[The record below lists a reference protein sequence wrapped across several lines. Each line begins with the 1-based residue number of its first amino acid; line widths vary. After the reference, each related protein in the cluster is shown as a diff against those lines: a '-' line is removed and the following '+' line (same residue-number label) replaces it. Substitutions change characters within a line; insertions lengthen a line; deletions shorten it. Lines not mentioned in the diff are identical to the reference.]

1 MTLKSLPILVILF
14 LFLLPKFVCAQNL
27 PPLLLLTIEE
37 IGKRVKDDPYFG
49 IMLAEDTD
57 ISGKSETHGAPFQ
70 TTGSTPKKIKTDS
83 QLINTDISAKSM
95 KKAFEKRKKEM
106 SDSFERSKNKMSEQY
121 AQQISKLKKKY
132 KERYDFWNRYV
143 KRYRK
148 DMAGFEKALLNPQ
161 EFAEEERLEEEERQR
176 EIERKIKEAKR
187 KKQEAIERE
196 RKRREA
202 ERIRL
207 EKEERER
214 ERIKLEKE
222 RQKRLERERKKL
234 EVKQKKEE
242 IRKQKEEERRLEE
255 KRKKE
260 LERKRKIREAKQKKE
275 ELRKRQ
281 EEEQRLKVELKLL
294 EEEERRKEAERKRK
308 AEERRKEPPKPKW
321 KWKVVDHSLDLKVK
335 SQSSRP
341 TCSSFA
347 SIRAIEIKLAQLG
360 KNKDLSEQYFYWASK
375 PRCQKLPCNSWG
387 SSFGVGIQASKRS
400 SRKDIPTES
409 SCPYQNEDQ
418 PNNQTQ
424 IPLRNGCHQDGIAK
438 VVEYEYFKSVD
449 ELPSFIDQNHP
460 VIGGF
465 TLSPGYYK
473 TKAFLSVADDKK
485 LGQTDSN
492 KGGHAF
498 NIIGYLELPKSLHR
512 DEGKRCYIAANSWGY
527 GWGAGGHSCISEAWL
542 KKHSHGA
549 FFAITAVK

>member
-1 MTLKSLPILVILF
+1 MTLKSLPILVII
-14 LFLLPKFVCAQNL
+14 FLLLAPNFVCAQNL

-57 ISGKSETHGAPFQ
+57 ISGKSETHGAPIQ

-83 QLINTDISAKSM
+83 QLINTEISAKSM
-95 KKAFEKRKKEM
+95 RKAFEKRKKEM
-106 SDSFERSKNKMSEQY
+106 SDSFERSKTEMSEQY

-161 EFAEEERLEEEERQR
+161 EFAEEERREEEERQR

-214 ERIKLEKE
+214 ERIERDKE
-222 RQKRLERERKKL
+222 RRQRIERERKK
-234 EVKQKKEE
+234 
-242 IRKQKEEERRLEE
+242 REEER
-255 KRKKE
+255 
-260 LERKRKIREAKQKKE
+260 KKE

-281 EEEQRLKVELKLL
+281 AEERKLKEELRLL
-294 EEEERRKEAERKRK
+294 EEEERRKEEERRQK

-321 KWKVVDHSLDLKVK
+321 NWKAVDYSLDLTVK
-335 SQSSRP
+335 SQSQRP
-341 TCSSFA
+341 TCSAFA

-360 KNKDLSEQYFYWASK
+360 KNLDLSEQYFYWASK
-375 PRCQKLPCNSWG
+375 PNCQSIPCNNWG
-387 SSFGVGIQASKRS
+387 SAFGVGIRASKNS
-400 SRKDIPTES
+400 SKKDIPPET
-409 SCPYQNEDQ
+409 SCPYQNEDR

-424 IPLRNGCHQDGIAK
+424 IPLRIGCQRDGIAK
-438 VVEYEYFKSVD
+438 VVKYEYFNSVD
-449 ELPSFIDQNHP
+449 ELPSFLDKNHP

-465 TLSPGYYK
+465 TLSPGYYE

-549 FFAITAVK
+549 FFAITSVK

>member
-1 MTLKSLPILVILF
+1 MTLKSLPILVII
-14 LFLLPKFVCAQNL
+14 FLLLAPNFVCAQNL

-37 IGKRVKDDPYFG
+37 IGKRVNDDPYFG

-106 SDSFERSKNKMSEQY
+106 SDSFERSKTEMSEQY
-121 AQQISKLKKKY
+121 AQQLSALKQKHQ
-132 KERYDFWNRYV
+132 EQYDFWNRYV

-148 DMAGFEKALLNPQ
+148 DMAGYKKALLNPQ
-161 EFAEEERLEEEERQR
+161 EFAEEERREEEERQR

-222 RQKRLERERKKL
+222 RQKRLEREQKMR
-234 EVKQKKEE
+234 EEKQKKEE

-255 KRKKE
+255 KPKKE

-308 AEERRKEPPKPKW
+308 AEERRKRPPKPKW
-321 KWKVVDHSLDLKVK
+321 KWKVVDHSLDLNVK
-335 SQSSRP
+335 NQSRRP
-341 TCSSFA
+341 TCSAFA

-360 KNKDLSEQYFYWASK
+360 KNLDLSEQYFYWASK
-375 PRCQKLPCNSWG
+375 PNCQSIPCNNWG
-387 SSFGVGIQASKRS
+387 SAFGVGIRASKNS
-400 SRKDIPTES
+400 SKKDIPPET
-409 SCPYQNEDQ
+409 SCPYQNEDR

-424 IPLRNGCHQDGIAK
+424 IPLRIGCQRDGIAK
-438 VVEYEYFKSVD
+438 VVKYEYFNSVD
-449 ELPSFIDQNHP
+449 ELPSFLDKNHP

-473 TKAFLSVADDKK
+473 TKAFLSLADDKK
-485 LGQTDSN
+485 LGTTDSN
-492 KGGHAF
+492 EGGHAF
-498 NIIGYLELPKSLHR
+498 NIIGYMELPKSFHSK
-512 DEGKRCYIAANSWGY
+512 EGKRCYIAANSWGY
-527 GWGAGGHSCISEAWL
+527 GWGAGGHTCISEAWL
-542 KKHSHGA
+542 KKHSMGE
-549 FFAITAVK
+549 FVAITSVK